1 MEHNIK
7 PITKQLAIS
16 VLFLISVTVL
26 SFGIREIRFSIHR
39 LKNAENTII
48 HTDKKT
54 SVNSSTA
61 EEKSQ
66 SDRSFW
72 ANDERDYYPDDS
84 YTTGAEQDDY
94 SDDSY
99 TVDIEPEQQYARA
112 SSSKKKALIEDYS
125 KTKSFKGDYVKYEGS
140 KGLSK
145 IFLSDNESLYR
156 TEKGEL
162 WYVSEEA
169 DGSTT
174 KMQVKVDGTGDMLIV
189 GGGNYAKTGGVEG
202 VQVIPL
208 SDNENIY
215 VKGESELWYVSEEAD
230 GSTTKVQF
238 QEDVEGELTAVD
250 DGKD

>member
-1 MEHNIK
+1 MEQNFKSI
-7 PITKQLAIS
+7 IKQLVITAFI
-16 VLFLISVTVL
+16 LFSVTVL
-26 SFGIREIRFSIHR
+26 SLGIREIRFSIHR
-39 LKNAENTII
+39 LKTSENTVIE
-48 HTDKKT
+48 TGKKT

-61 EEKSQ
+61 EKSQ
-66 SDRSFW
+66 SEQSFW
-72 ANDERDYYPDDS
+72 ANDERDYYPDGS
-84 YTTGAEQDDY
+84 YTAGAEQYDY
-94 SDDSY
+94 SGDSY
-99 TVDIEPEQQYARA
+99 TVDIKPEQQYAKA
-112 SSSKKKALIEDYS
+112 AQSNKKAASDNFS
-125 KTKSFKGDYVKYEGS
+125 KAKSFKGDYTKYEDS

-162 WYVSEEA
+162 WYVSKEA

-202 VQVIPL
+202 LQVIPL

-215 VKGESELWYVSEEAD
+215 VKGESELWYVSEEPD
-230 GSTTKVQF
+230 GSTAKVQLE
-238 QEDVEGELTAVD
+238 EDIDGELTIVD